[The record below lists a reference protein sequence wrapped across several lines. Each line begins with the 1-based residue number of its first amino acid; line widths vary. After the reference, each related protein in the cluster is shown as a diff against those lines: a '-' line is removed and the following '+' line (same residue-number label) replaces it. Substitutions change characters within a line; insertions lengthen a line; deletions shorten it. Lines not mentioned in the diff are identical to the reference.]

1 MHKVFVF
8 GTLKRGFPLHDEGL
22 RGATC
27 LGAYRTVEPYPLV
40 VAGPWYAPMMVDEA
54 GRGRRVRGELY
65 EVSEDELAALDAL
78 ESLNKPGSDRVTVEV
93 KALETGT
100 VLAAQAYVKA
110 PGLVEPVHSGYL
122 DDYQDRRFVHPSRRP
137 KPG

>member
-22 RGATC
+22 RGATY
-27 LGAYRTVEPYPLV
+27 LGAYRTVEP
-40 VAGPWYAPMMVDEA
+40 

-65 EVSEDELAALDAL
+65 EVSEDALAALDAL
-78 ESLNKPGSDRVTVEV
+78 ESLHKPGNDRVTVEV
-93 KALETGT
+93 EALSTGA
-100 VLAAQAYVKA
+100 VLTAHAYVKA

-122 DDYQDRRFVHPSRRP
+122 EDYQDRRFVHPSRRP